1 MSVMVTLVISYRLL
15 TPKIIFEY
23 QKLILFAD
31 VLQPKKSLI
40 EPGSL
45 PTQSRAARASNP
57 QLHIRKCACSVVLK
71 SVMEIKD
78 LQYLSVIY
86 KLKNTM

>member
-1 MSVMVTLVISYRLL
+1 MVTTLVISYRLL

-45 PTQSRAARASNP
+45 STQSRAARASNQ
-57 QLHIRKCACSVVLK
+57 QLHS
-71 SVMEIKD
+71 
-78 LQYLSVIY
+78 Y
-86 KLKNTM
+86 KEMCMFCGFKKHHGDTGLAVSECYI